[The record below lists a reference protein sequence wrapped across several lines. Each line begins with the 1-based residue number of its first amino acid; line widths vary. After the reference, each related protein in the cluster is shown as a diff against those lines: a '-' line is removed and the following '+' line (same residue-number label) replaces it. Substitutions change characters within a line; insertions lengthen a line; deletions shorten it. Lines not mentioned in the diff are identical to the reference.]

1 MPDPNAP
8 IDATLAARAADA
20 LPALVEIARLA
31 GDIALADFRPGML
44 TPARVDTKAGGSPVT
59 AADLAVD
66 QFLRNICAE
75 KFPGAGWLSEE
86 TADDLSRTSLRE
98 LIVADPID
106 GTRAFV
112 VGDPRWCVAIGLIV
126 DGRPVAGVVHAPAL
140 QTTYAASLGAGATR
154 NGEKIFASSRAK
166 LYGAKVGGPRG
177 LVTTVSNLRRLDLET
192 EPRIPSLAYRL
203 ARVAEGSLDAAI
215 ASVDSH
221 DWDIAA
227 GEILLVEA
235 GAGVRDVHG
244 HELIYNGA
252 ETRRGLLAA
261 APLKLLPALVD
272 ALGRAVRSRPR

>member
-1 MPDPNAP
+1 
-8 IDATLAARAADA
+8 
-20 LPALVEIARLA
+20 
-31 GDIALADFRPGML
+31 
-44 TPARVDTKAGGSPVT
+44 
-59 AADLAVD
+59 
-66 QFLRNICAE
+66 
-75 KFPGAGWLSEE
+75 
-86 TADDLSRTSLRE
+86 
-98 LIVADPID
+98 
-106 GTRAFV
+106 
-112 VGDPRWCVAIGLIV
+112 
-126 DGRPVAGVVHAPAL
+126 VVHAPAL
-140 QTTYAASLGAGATR
+140 QATYTASLGAGAMC
-154 NGEKIFASSRAK
+154 NGKKIFASSRAK

-203 ARVAEGSLDAAI
+203 ARVAEGSLDAAL

-227 GEILLVEA
+227 GEILLIEA

-261 APLKLLPALVD
+261 GPLKLLPALVD

>member
-8 IDATLAARAADA
+8 FDAPLAARAADA
-20 LPALVEIARLA
+20 LAALIEMARLA
-31 GDIALADFRPGML
+31 GEVALADFRPGQL
-44 TPARVDTKAGGSPVT
+44 TPARVDYKAGGSPVT
-59 AADLAVD
+59 AADLEVD
-66 QFLRNICAE
+66 AFLRKNCAQ

-86 TADDLSRTSLRE
+86 TADDLSRMSLRE
-98 LIVADPID
+98 IIVADPID

-112 VGDPRWCVAIGLIV
+112 VGDPRWCVAIALIV

-154 NGEKIFASSRAK
+154 NGDKIFASSRAG

-177 LVTTVSNLRRLDLET
+177 LVTSVSNLRRLDLET

-203 ARVAEGSLDAAI
+203 ARVAEGSLERGARLRRLPRLGHRGRGNFA
-215 ASVDSH
+215 H
-221 DWDIAA
+221 R
-227 GEILLVEA
+227 G

-244 HELIYNGA
+244 HELVYNGA
-252 ETRRGLLAA
+252 ETRRGVLAA
-261 APLKLLPALVD
+261 APLRLLPALVD